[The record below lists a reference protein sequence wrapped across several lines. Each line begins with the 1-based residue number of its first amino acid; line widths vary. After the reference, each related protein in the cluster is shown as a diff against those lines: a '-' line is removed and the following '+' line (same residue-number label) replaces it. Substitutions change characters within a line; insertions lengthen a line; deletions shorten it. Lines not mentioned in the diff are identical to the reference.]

1 MPRPNYIGNLIS
13 WRQSNVMAL
22 CDRLEQVSGR
32 PWLETLAWARTMS
45 EYCSTGYL

>member
-32 PWLETLAWARTMS
+32 PWLETLVWARTMS